1 METNTVAPPARR
13 SGRKTVMAQVVRV
26 VALAGAALT
35 AVQFALA
42 GLGAFGLL
50 HHEHEPFAAHE
61 ALGTVIGVASLV
73 LLIVVLAAGVGTRA
87 VVMALVL
94 AVLAAPVQPVLAN
107 LGKNGSPWLGAL
119 HALSGVA
126 IMALFGLVGTAA
138 RAAGAKK
145 AAKTAQ
151 PRVVGE

>member
-1 METNTVAPPARR
+1 METNTAARPAKR

-26 VALAGAALT
+26 VALVGAALT

-50 HHEHEPFAAHE
+50 KHQHEPFAAHE
-61 ALGTVIGVASLV
+61 ALGTVIGVVSLV
-73 LLIVVLAAGVGTRA
+73 TLIVVLAAGIGTRA

-107 LGKNGSPWLGAL
+107 LGKSDSPWLGGL
-119 HALSGVA
+119 HALTGVV
-126 IMALFGLVGTAA
+126 IMALFGILGTQA
-138 RAAGAKK
+138 RGS
-145 AAKTAQ
+145 AAKRAQ
-151 PRVVGE
+151 PRVAGE

>member
-13 SGRKTVMAQVVRV
+13 TGRKTVMARVVRV

-50 HHEHEPFAAHE
+50 RHQHEPFAAHE
-61 ALGTVIGVASLV
+61 ALGTVIGVVSLV
-73 LLIVVLAAGVGTRA
+73 TLIVVLAAGIGTPA

-107 LGKNGSPWLGAL
+107 LGKDNSPWLGAL
-119 HALSGVA
+119 HALTGVV
-126 IMALFGLVGTAA
+126 IMALFGILGTRARDA
-138 RAAGAKK
+138 GTRKAQPRAAG
-145 AAKTAQ
+145 
-151 PRVVGE
+151 E

>member
-1 METNTVAPPARR
+1 LETNTVAPPAKR

-138 RAAGAKK
+138 RSGAAKK
-145 AAKTAQ
+145 AQ
-151 PRVVGE
+151 PRVTGE

>member
-1 METNTVAPPARR
+1 LETNTVAPPARR
-13 SGRKTVMAQVVRV
+13 SGRKTVLAQVVRV

-94 AVLAAPVQPVLAN
+94 AVLAAPVQPVLAG
-107 LGKNGSPWLGAL
+107 LGKSGSPWLGAL
-119 HALSGVA
+119 HALTGVA
-126 IMALFGLVGTAA
+126 IMALFGMVGTQA
-138 RAAGAKK
+138 RPKK
-145 AAKTAQ
+145 AQ
-151 PRVVGE
+151 PKVAGE